1 MPWNEP
7 GRGGGDGQDPWK
19 GGGGQR
25 PPDLDEVFA
34 NVQKRLKKIIGGD
47 GGDGGDKSSGD
58 GKDMGPGF
66 GGILALLLVLAGIW
80 AVWNSVHIVDESER
94 GVVLRFGAY
103 ERTLMPGLNLTL
115 PAPIE
120 TVRKVNVEQVRS
132 IENRSRM
139 LTGDENLID
148 LGYAVQYRVVE
159 PEKFLFQVQAPEIS
173 LQEATDSAIREVVG
187 TNNMD
192 FILEVGRGLIATSA
206 GDLLQ
211 QIVDRYDSGIE
222 VTQFNLQEVRPP
234 NQVQSAFDDVVRAR
248 EDQIRFANEA
258 QAYANQV
265 VPEARGRAARILE
278 EAQAYR
284 DSLIAQADGEADRFI
299 ALYSEYERA
308 PVVTRQRLYLQ
319 TMQDLYSTVPKVLLD
334 VDSGNNI
341 MYLPL
346 DGLLNGPAAAAPDG
360 RTVPPP
366 PLINSEEQARSST
379 NPTRGRTGREG
390 R

>member
-19 GGGGQR
+19 GGDGQR

-34 NVQKRLKKIIGGD
+34 NVQKRLKKILGGD
-47 GGDGGDKSSGD
+47 GESTSGGGNDV
-58 GKDMGPGF
+58 GPGF
-66 GGILALLLVLAGIW
+66 GGVLALLLVLAGIW
-80 AVWNSVHIVDESER
+80 AVWNSVHIIDESER
-94 GVVLRFGAY
+94 GVVLRFGEY
-103 ERTLMPGLNLTL
+103 SRTLMPGFNLTL

-120 TVRKVNVEQVRS
+120 AVSKVNVEQVRS
-132 IENRSRM
+132 IESRSRM

-159 PEKFLFQVQAPEIS
+159 PEKFLFNVQEPERS

-206 GDLLQ
+206 GELLQ

-234 NQVQSAFDDVVRAR
+234 NQVQDAFDDVVRAR
-248 EDQIRFANEA
+248 EDQIRFANQA

-265 VPEARGRAARILE
+265 VPEARGRAARVRE

-284 DSLIAQADGEADRFI
+284 DSLVAQAEGEADRFI
-299 ALYSEYERA
+299 AVYAEYSRA
-308 PVVTRQRLYLQ
+308 PEVTRQRLYLQ
-319 TMQDLYSTVPKVLLD
+319 TLQSLYSTVPKVLLD
-334 VDSGNNI
+334 VEGGNN
-341 MYLPL
+341 MLYLPL
-346 DGLLNGPAAAAPDG
+346 DGLLNGSGASSASSL
-360 RTVPPP
+360 PPP
-366 PLINSEEQARSST
+366 PMIASEDPRASSST
-379 NPTRGRTGREG
+379 STRGRTGREG

>member
-19 GGGGQR
+19 GGDGQR

-47 GGDGGDKSSGD
+47 GGNPPSGD

-80 AVWNSVHIVDESER
+80 AVWNSVHIIDESER

-120 TVRKVNVEQVRS
+120 TVRTVNVEQVRS

-148 LGYAVQYRVVE
+148 LGYAVQYRVVDA
-159 PEKFLFQVQAPEIS
+159 EKFLFQVQEPEIS

-206 GDLLQ
+206 GELLQ

-265 VPEARGRAARILE
+265 VPEARGRAARIME

-284 DSLIAQADGEADRFI
+284 DSLIAQAEGEADRFV
-299 ALYSEYERA
+299 ALYTEYERA

-346 DGLLNGPAAAAPDG
+346 DGLLSGTASPSASG
-360 RTVPPP
+360 RVVPPP
-366 PLINSEEQARSST
+366 PLMNSEEQSRSST
-379 NPTRGRTGREG
+379 TSTRGRTSREG